1 MTTSEA
7 AGSAGADSVLSLDQ
21 IDAVWLTERLR
32 AAGHADAEVSGF
44 RHEPVGTGQ
53 MGKCVRFTL
62 EYSRPGPNVP
72 ATIVGKFPSDDRLS
86 RMTGATTGNYARE
99 VGFYRRL
106 QPSLTIPTPACYHAA
121 VSDQTQDFV
130 ILLEDMAPAEQGDQ
144 LGGCDSET
152 ARTAVL
158 NLVGLHC
165 PTWCD
170 SSLKESG
177 WLVSRP
183 PNETRFLIR
192 QFYQSLLGGFMNRLG
207 LELSAPQQELY
218 ERVAHASEFPI
229 APPPSEVFSVVHLDY
244 RLDNLLIDDRQAPP
258 RIAAVDWQTV
268 SVGHPLT
275 DVSYFLGASL
285 LPEHRRTVEHDIVR
299 AYHNAVC
306 GAGVENLDWPQC
318 WEAYRRGSFHGLGI
332 AVLASMMVQRTERG
346 DELMATMARR
356 HAIHALDLGAREFLD

>member
-1 MTTSEA
+1 MTVSEA
-7 AGSAGADSVLSLDQ
+7 VGSAGADSVPSLDQ
-21 IDAVWLTERLR
+21 INAAWLTERLR
-32 AAGHADAEVSGF
+32 SAGHTGAEVSGF

-62 EYSRPGPNVP
+62 EHSRPSPDLP
-72 ATIVGKFPSDDRLS
+72 ATIIGKFPSDDRLS

-99 VGFYRRL
+99 VGFYRNL
-106 QPSLTIPTPACYHAA
+106 QPRLTIPTPVCYHAA
-121 VSDQTQDFV
+121 VNDLTQDFV

-158 NLVGLHC
+158 NLVGLHR

-170 SSLKESG
+170 SSLEEAG
-177 WLVSRP
+177 WLVTRP
-183 PNETRFLIR
+183 PVETQFLVR
-192 QFYQSLLGGFMNRLG
+192 QFYQSLVGRFMNRLG
-207 LELSAPQQELY
+207 PELSEPQRELY
-218 ERVAHASEFPI
+218 ASVASASEFPI
-229 APPPSEVFSVVHLDY
+229 APPPSEVFSAVHLDY

-268 SVGHPLT
+268 SIGHPLT
-275 DVSYFLGASL
+275 DVAYFLGASL
-285 LPEHRRTVEHDIVR
+285 LPEHRRTVEDDIVR

-306 GAGVENLDWPQC
+306 DAGVENLDWPQC